1 VKLGAS
7 LQERQRREGDMRR
20 EAARAVI
27 LLWGRSSD
35 FPAQGGP
42 FPVHGG
48 RDRADMQHGKIG
60 IPAVFPI

>member
-1 VKLGAS
+1 
-7 LQERQRREGDMRR
+7 LQELQRREGDMRR

-42 FPVHGG
+42 FPV
-48 RDRADMQHGKIG
+48 RVRAI
-60 IPAVFPI
+60 ARTRNTARLESL